1 MPDSGVYVRMPALG
15 LPTRLAFFPAPAR
28 ARVHFAS
35 MPRDAADPSDER
47 LMLAW
52 RSGDAAAFEQLYG
65 RHKGGVLRYLLRQT
79 RKREWAEEL
88 FQDVWLKVV
97 NARAGYEA
105 RARFGAWLY
114 SIAHNRLMDH
124 FREHSRASLVSY
136 EDEAGVI
143 EDSPTAGHEQPE
155 RRLERKQHA
164 AALLQLL
171 DSLPAAQREAFV
183 LQQEG
188 ELSVEEI
195 AAATGVSRETAKSRL
210 RYALAKLRAELMG
223 PA

>member
-1 MPDSGVYVRMPALG
+1 MD
-15 LPTRLAFFPAPAR
+15 
-28 ARVHFAS
+28 
-35 MPRDAADPSDER
+35 ADPSDEQ

-52 RSGDAAAFEQLYG
+52 RGGDAAAFEQLYV

-79 RKREWAEEL
+79 GKREWAEEL
-88 FQDVWLKVV
+88 FQDGWLKVV

-136 EDEAGVI
+136 EDEAPML
-143 EDSPTAGHEQPE
+143 EAQPSAAHEQPE
-155 RRLERKQHA
+155 RTLERKQDA
-164 AALLQLL
+164 QVLLRLL
-171 DSLPAAQREAFV
+171 DALPAAQREAFV

-210 RYALAKLRAELMG
+210 RYALAKLRSELAG
-223 PA
+223 HA

>member
-1 MPDSGVYVRMPALG
+1 MEE
-15 LPTRLAFFPAPAR
+15 
-28 ARVHFAS
+28 
-35 MPRDAADPSDER
+35 SDER
-47 LMLAW
+47 LMRAW
-52 RSGDAAAFEQLYG
+52 RDGDAAAFERLYS

-79 RKREWAEEL
+79 GKREWAEEL

-97 NARAGYEA
+97 NGRAGYES
-105 RARFGAWLY
+105 RARFSAWLY

-124 FREHSRASLVSY
+124 FREHARACLVSY
-136 EDEAGVI
+136 EEASAPL
-143 EDSPTAGHEQPE
+143 ETAPAAAFAEPE
-155 RRLERKQHA
+155 RLLERKQDA
-164 AALLQLL
+164 QMLLRLL
-171 DSLPAAQREAFV
+171 DALPAAQREAFV

-210 RYALAKLRAELMG
+210 RYALAKMRTELAR

>member
-1 MPDSGVYVRMPALG
+1 MDRNDG
-15 LPTRLAFFPAPAR
+15 
-28 ARVHFAS
+28 
-35 MPRDAADPSDER
+35 ADSDER
-47 LMLAW
+47 LMLDW
-52 RSGDAAAFEQLYG
+52 RAGNAAAFEALYG

-79 RKREWAEEL
+79 GRREWAEEL

-124 FREHSRASLVSY
+124 FREHSRAHLVSY
-136 EDEAGVI
+136 EEEVQVI
-143 EDSPTAGHEQPE
+143 EEQPGSAREQPE
-155 RRLERKQHA
+155 RSLERKQDA
-164 AALLQLL
+164 QRLL
-171 DSLPAAQREAFV
+171 DLLDTLPAAQREAFV

-210 RYALAKLRAELMG
+210 RYALSKLRAEMR
-223 PA
+223 PS